1 MSLPFGIAIVRGSSM
16 EPTYVEG
23 DRLVVRYSQRVHQGR
38 PHVVRLPKGPDGPR
52 PVAVKR
58 ITRRTADGWW
68 LSSDNPSGTDSRKFG
83 AVGPDAVLAVVLFRL
98 PRRLPRRGR
107 T

>member
-1 MSLPFGIAIVRGSSM
+1 MERLLGIAVVRGTSM

-38 PHVVRLPKGPDGPR
+38 PHVVRLPEGPDGPR

-58 ITRRTADGWW
+58 ITRRDGDGWW
-68 LSSDNPSGTDSRKFG
+68 VTSDNPEGTDSRQFG
-83 AVGPDAVLAVVLFRL
+83 PIGLQAVLGVVLFRL
-98 PRRLPRRGR
+98 PRLGR
-107 T
+107 DPHP